1 MFSLKLNV
9 LVFLVLVSLELYH
22 QQETDSP
29 PISGSTSPFI
39 GTTTTMAPSDNV
51 KRNTSQIIENL
62 IKLVKDNPE
71 FWYENEEDGF
81 FTLGQMPIDYDKE
94 D

>member
-1 MFSLKLNV
+1 MFSSKFNV
-9 LVFLVLVSLELYH
+9 LVFLVLVSLELYY

-29 PISGSTSPFI
+29 PFI
-39 GTTTTMAPSDNV
+39 GTTTTMPPSDNV